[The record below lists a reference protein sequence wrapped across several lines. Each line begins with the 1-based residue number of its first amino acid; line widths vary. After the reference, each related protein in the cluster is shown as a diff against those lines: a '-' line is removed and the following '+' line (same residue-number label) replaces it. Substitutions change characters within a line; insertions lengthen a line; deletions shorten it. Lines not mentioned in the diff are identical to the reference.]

1 MGAGSKKTGKI
12 LLIAIIV
19 LGISVLHYGTQITQ
33 HHYHIFYREIYFL
46 PIILA
51 GFWFGLRGAVCTS
64 LAISAAYLPFIVRH
78 WQGFSPD
85 DFNKVMEVALYN
97 IVALILGML
106 KDRET
111 AEHRRMLESESLAAM
126 GRAVSG
132 VAHDMKTPL
141 IAIGGFTRLVQ
152 KNLLSEDPSY
162 AKLDVVIKETRRL
175 EDMVRDMLSFSKPL
189 QLNRTEGDVRRVI
202 EQSLAVVEQRAGEKK
217 VQVQTELS
225 AELPAVSIDPGRM
238 EQVFVNL
245 LMNAIQASPEGATV
259 TVRSRPEDDRVM
271 IEFIDCGCGVADDV
285 SGRIYDPFFTTKKEG
300 TGLGLAI
307 VKKIVQAHQATLEF
321 TNNQGEGAT
330 FRVVLPLSG
339 GKNEIN
345 RPNQRNS

>member
-1 MGAGSKKTGKI
+1 MKSGKI
-12 LLIAIIV
+12 LLIAALV
-19 LGISVLHYGTQITQ
+19 LGISALHYGTQLTE

-85 DFNKVMEVALYN
+85 DFSKVMEIALYN

-111 AEHRRMLESESLAAM
+111 AEHQRALESESLAAM

-141 IAIGGFTRLVQ
+141 IAIGGFSRLVQ
-152 KNLLSEDPSY
+152 KNLPRDDPSH
-162 AKLDVVIKETRRL
+162 AKLDVVIGETRRL
-175 EDMVRDMLSFSKPL
+175 ENMVRDMLSFSKPL
-189 QLNRTEGDVRRVI
+189 QLNCTQGDIGRVL
-202 EQSLAVVEQRAGEKK
+202 EQSLAVVEERAGEKEVK
-217 VQVQTELS
+217 VKTDLS
-225 AELPAVSIDPGRM
+225 PELPAVLIDPCRI

-245 LMNAIQASPEGATV
+245 LMNAIQASPEGETV
-259 TVRSRPEDDRVM
+259 TVTGRLQGDEVA
-271 IEFIDCGCGVADDV
+271 IEFIDRGCGVPEDA
-285 SGRIYDPFFTTKKEG
+285 GGKIYDPFFTTKKEG

-307 VKKIVQAHQATLEF
+307 VKKIVQAHQGTLEF
-321 TNNQGEGAT
+321 TNNQAGAGAT
-330 FRVVLPLSG
+330 FRVVLP
-339 GKNEIN
+339 
-345 RPNQRNS
+345 RC